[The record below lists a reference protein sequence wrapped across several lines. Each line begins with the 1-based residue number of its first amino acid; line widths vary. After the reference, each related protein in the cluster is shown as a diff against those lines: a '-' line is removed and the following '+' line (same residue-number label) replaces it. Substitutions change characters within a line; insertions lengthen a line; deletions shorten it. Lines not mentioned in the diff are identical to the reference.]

1 MTIAA
6 AVPGRPPADPRF
18 LGLLVA
24 ELERLREAAM
34 RAAGPALVVDAQA
47 QLPDDL
53 SDDERRLV
61 EILRRARRAVID
73 QPALAHALTSFL
85 VGEGRRYAET
95 EEGERWLEA
104 LRDAPELERLRRIWE
119 ATTLNLLDDQH
130 DHGGVPEAW
139 VDLLADLTATGRA
152 DGLVNALRPPG
163 LA

>member
-1 MTIAA
+1 MTIGAV
-6 AVPGRPPADPRF
+6 VPGRPPGDPRL

-34 RAAGPALVVDAQA
+34 RAAGPALIVDAQA

-61 EILRRARRAVID
+61 EILRRVRRAVID

-85 VGEGRRYAET
+85 VGEGWRYAET
-95 EEGERWLEA
+95 EEGQRWLDA
-104 LRDAPELERLRRIWE
+104 LRDAPEVERLRRIWE
-119 ATTLNLLDDQH
+119 AMTLNLLDDQH
-130 DHGGVPEAW
+130 DQGDVPTAW
-139 VDLLADLTATGRA
+139 VDLLADLTATGRV
-152 DGLVNALRPPG
+152 DRVVNALRPPG